1 LQANG
6 FGRTEVFGNTKRLSE
21 IAEEVGGSEE
31 TSGRLQEEDTDS
43 LQSNSQPGQ
52 CFKARLSVLTQ
63 LVVNPV

>member
-52 CFKARLSVLTQ
+52 CFKVEKKLWGQTLWYK
-63 LVVNPV
+63 